1 MKLGGHMGHGP
12 NSSYNHLWENMSC
25 CHGIMTE
32 NDTKNGQMNV
42 RIVKSMEEMGKIH
55 SYQDTCVPALNIFL
69 YEIFRWPL
77 TWPRYRS
84 KVRKRLN
91 PTSSLGLKKTWWYW
105 VERVSMSR
113 PKTGSIRLAMWP
125 IVARSRDLKLF
136 CQVTLNWETRIPP
149 VSMYIQAGFGP
160 PGLESRFQSLFHDF
174 TFLPVTYV
182 TIRSRVFKRLYLLN
196 GDT

>member
-1 MKLGGHMGHGP
+1 
-12 NSSYNHLWENMSC
+12 
-25 CHGIMTE
+25 
-32 NDTKNGQMNV
+32 
-42 RIVKSMEEMGKIH
+42 
-55 SYQDTCVPALNIFL
+55 
-69 YEIFRWPL
+69 
-77 TWPRYRS
+77 
-84 KVRKRLN
+84 
-91 PTSSLGLKKTWWYW
+91 
-105 VERVSMSR
+105 MSR

-125 IVARSRDLKLF
+125 IVARSRDLKLL

-182 TIRSRVFKRLYLLN
+182 TIRSLVLKRLYLLN

>member
-1 MKLGGHMGHGP
+1 MLSWNYDRKWHKKWTNECTNCKVPVREGQ
-12 NSSYNHLWENMSC
+12 NSFIPRYLHPCPKHFFIWN
-25 CHGIMTE
+25 
-32 NDTKNGQMNV
+32 
-42 RIVKSMEEMGKIH
+42 
-55 SYQDTCVPALNIFL
+55 
-69 YEIFRWPL
+69 FRWPL

-91 PTSSLGLKKTWWYW
+91 PTSSLGFKENLIILSR
-105 VERVSMSR
+105 EVSMSR

>member
-1 MKLGGHMGHGP
+1 
-12 NSSYNHLWENMSC
+12 
-25 CHGIMTE
+25 
-32 NDTKNGQMNV
+32 
-42 RIVKSMEEMGKIH
+42 
-55 SYQDTCVPALNIFL
+55 
-69 YEIFRWPL
+69 
-77 TWPRYRS
+77 
-84 KVRKRLN
+84 
-91 PTSSLGLKKTWWYW
+91 
-105 VERVSMSR
+105 MSR

-160 PGLESRFQSLFHDF
+160 PGLENRFQSLFHDF

-182 TIRSRVFKRLYLLN
+182 TIRSRVLKRLYLLN

>member
-1 MKLGGHMGHGP
+1 MYTIIIRVVRQWWYLSHLASYLNETWWAHGHGP

-32 NDTKNGQMNV
+32 NDIKNGQMNV
-42 RIVKSMEEMGKIH
+42 RIVKSQEEMGKIH
-55 SYQDTCVPALNIFL
+55 SYTRYLHPCLNIFL

-91 PTSSLGLKKTWWYW
+91 PTSSLVIKKTWWYS

-113 PKTGSIRLAMWP
+113 PKKCSIRLAMCP
-125 IVARSRDLKLF
+125 IVARSRDLKLL
-136 CQVTLNWETRIPP
+136 CQVTLNWETRIP
-149 VSMYIQAGFGP
+149 
-160 PGLESRFQSLFHDF
+160 
-174 TFLPVTYV
+174 
-182 TIRSRVFKRLYLLN
+182 LYLCISKQVLVLRA
-196 GDT
+196 